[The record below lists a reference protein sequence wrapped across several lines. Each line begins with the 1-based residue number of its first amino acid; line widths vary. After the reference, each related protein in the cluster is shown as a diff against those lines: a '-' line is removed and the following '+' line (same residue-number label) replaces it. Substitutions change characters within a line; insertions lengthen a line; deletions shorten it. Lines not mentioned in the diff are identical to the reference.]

1 MYTVEFLIIYLKT
14 KQDQY
19 NYIHSLSNYS
29 DSAAI
34 GFVIGGKS
42 RQWVEYTCKS
52 ILEPKADMA
61 KIIVECNLPTPTV
74 PQIRIPE
81 ESTIQ
86 CVKSVT
92 DPKKRL
98 VNIFL
103 HFQGMRQEFG
113 SADVVYP
120 IEESSGP

>member
-1 MYTVEFLIIYLKT
+1 MRKYG
-14 KQDQY
+14 

-42 RQWVEYTCKS
+42 RQWLEYTCKS
-52 ILEPKADMA
+52 VLEPKADMTN
-61 KIIVECNLPTPTV
+61 IIVECETPTTTPTV
-74 PQIRIPE
+74 PQMRIPE
-81 ESTIQ
+81 ESTIL

-103 HFQGMRQEFG
+103 H
-113 SADVVYP
+113 
-120 IEESSGP
+120 